1 MNRLRKTQAIQSSFI
16 ILHTLKVTT
25 SNTTV
30 QSARLRLGCRDV
42 IPKLISQEK
51 FQVNISSQLLLACI
65 GGTSFVRVEGEIST
79 VPIGHYMYIKS
90 VCKESSVRQAGAS
103 GFAIGLVNSV
113 INLPEGQV
121 NFFEEFKLQKNSI
134 CASNVFGA
142 S

>member
-51 FQVNISSQLLLACI
+51 FQDKYQQPAVISLHRRHQFCSGGGRNFECPDRALHVYVYMFQFTMKFQFKSFYSSLILYYICQLVDSSTIMMKFFSLLHKLNA
-65 GGTSFVRVEGEIST
+65 
-79 VPIGHYMYIKS
+79 Y
-90 VCKESSVRQAGAS
+90 
-103 GFAIGLVNSV
+103 
-113 INLPEGQV
+113 LP
-121 NFFEEFKLQKNSI
+121 L
-134 CASNVFGA
+134 
-142 S
+142 

>member
-1 MNRLRKTQAIQSSFI
+1 MNRLRKTQAIQCSFI

-65 GGTSFVRVEGEIST
+65 AGTSFVRAAGEISC
-79 VPIGHYMYIKS
+79 VPIGHYMYIKTT
-90 VCKESSVRQAGAS
+90 
-103 GFAIGLVNSV
+103 
-113 INLPEGQV
+113 P
-121 NFFEEFKLQKNSI
+121 KN
-134 CASNVFGA
+134 
-142 S
+142 

>member
-1 MNRLRKTQAIQSSFI
+1 MNRLRKTQAIQCSFI

-65 GGTSFVRVEGEIST
+65 AGTSFVRAAGEISS
-79 VPIGHYMYIKS
+79 VPIGHYMYIKTT
-90 VCKESSVRQAGAS
+90 
-103 GFAIGLVNSV
+103 
-113 INLPEGQV
+113 P
-121 NFFEEFKLQKNSI
+121 KN
-134 CASNVFGA
+134 
-142 S
+142 